1 MVYTLKK
8 NKKLILKLYYSM
20 LRVRMIEEEI
30 AREYTNWEIRCPVH
44 LSIGQEAISAPLKYI
59 FNNKDEVVSGHRAHA
74 HYLCKG
80 GNLKS
85 MIAEIYGKK
94 NGCSGGRG
102 GSMHLTDLKSGFVLS
117 TAIVANTI
125 PIGVGL
131 ALAKRIKKRKGS
143 VIIFF
148 GDGAVEEGVFY
159 ESVNFAIIKKLR
171 VIFVCE
177 NNNYSVYTNLAT
189 RQPISRLIYKMVEK
203 MNIKSIHADGNNLF
217 EVFNTFQKAKKFITD
232 NQKPVFLEFKTFR
245 QVEHCGPFKDDNL
258 GYRSKKELEFWKT
271 NDPLKNFEKY
281 NKKIITSLKKNK
293 LIKKINKEVK
303 SAFLHAKKSKFPNP
317 DSALDKVYAK
327 I

>member
-1 MVYTLKK
+1 
-8 NKKLILKLYYSM
+8 M
-20 LRVRMIEEEI
+20 LRVRMVEEEI
-30 AREYTNWEIRCPVH
+30 AKEYPNGQMRCPVH

-59 FNNKDEVVSGHRAHA
+59 FNNKDKVVSGHRAHA

-85 MIAEIYGKK
+85 MISEIYGKK

-131 ALAKRIKKRKGS
+131 ALAKQIKKEKGS
-143 VIIFF
+143 IIIFF

-159 ESVNFAIIKKLR
+159 ESINFAIIKKLR

-177 NNNYSVYTNLAT
+177 NNNYSVYTKLSL
-189 RQPISRLIYKMVEK
+189 RQPKLRLIYKMVEK
-203 MNIKSIHADGNNLF
+203 MGIKSIHANGNNLSN
-217 EVFNTFQKAKKFITD
+217 VFNTFQKAKKFITN
-232 NQKPVFLEFKTFR
+232 NQKPIFLEFKTFR

-258 GYRSKKELEFWKT
+258 GYRSKKEIKFWKK
-271 NDPLKNFEKY
+271 NDPLKNFERY
-281 NKKIITSLKKNK
+281 NKKIITSFEKKK
-293 LIKKINKEVK
+293 IIKKINKEIK
-303 SAFLHAKKSKFPNP
+303 SAFFYAKKSKFPHP
-317 DSALDKVYAK
+317 DSVLDKVYAK